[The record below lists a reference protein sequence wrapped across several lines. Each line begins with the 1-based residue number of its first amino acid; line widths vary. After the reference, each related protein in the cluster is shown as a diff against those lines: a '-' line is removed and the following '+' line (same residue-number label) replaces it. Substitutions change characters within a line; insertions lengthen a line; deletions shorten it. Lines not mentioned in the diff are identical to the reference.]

1 VKLLNFRVGGRET
14 FGALG
19 TEGVIDL
26 GARLGTRATAG
37 GTASATAVATAGATD
52 VISLLR
58 AGLAGEAR
66 AIVDTD
72 PRDYALGDVQILK
85 PAGRGLRYFCI
96 GVNYPDRNEEY
107 KDGSERP
114 KYPSIF
120 TRSHT
125 SFSAHDEPIVRPRE
139 SEQLD
144 YEGEIVIV
152 IGQGNGE
159 SGRRIPLANAMSHV
173 FGYTCANEGSVRD
186 WLRHSKFNV
195 TQGKNFDRSGS
206 IGPYLVTADEVG
218 TAPLRVTTRVNGEVR
233 QDDTS
238 DRMIFQM
245 PYLIHYISTF
255 CTLEPGDVILTGTP
269 SGAGARFDPPRY
281 LKAGDEVEVEISRV
295 GLLRNKVVDDV
306 L

>member
-1 VKLLNFRVGGRET
+1 MKLLHFRAEGRES

-19 TEGVIDL
+19 SRGIMDL
-26 GARLGTRATAG
+26 GARLRG
-37 GTASATAVATAGATD
+37 GATD
-52 VISLLR
+52 ITSFLRLGLVGPATSL
-58 AGLAGEAR
+58 AR
-66 AIVDTD
+66 MDAA
-72 PRDYALGDVQILK
+72 DYRLDDVEVLT
-85 PAGRGLRYFCI
+85 PTARGVRYFCI
-96 GVNYPDRNEEY
+96 GVNYPERNEEY

-120 TRSHT
+120 MRSHT
-125 SFSAHDEPIVRPRE
+125 SFAAPGQPIVRPRE

-152 IGQGNGE
+152 IGKG
-159 SGRRIPLANAMSHV
+159 GRRIPETSAMSHV
-173 FGYTCANEGSVRD
+173 FGYSCANEGSVRD

-218 TAPLRVTTRVNGEVR
+218 TEPIRVTTRVNGEVR

-238 DRMIFQM
+238 DRMIFKM

-281 LKAGDEVEVEISRV
+281 LKPGDKVDVEISRV
-295 GLLRNKVVDDV
+295 GLLSNTVVDDEP
-306 L
+306 